1 MTVVA
6 RFQSAEQFQRAD
18 RGTVYIVFLD
28 RPCLNFDWLIGQP
41 IEVNGRAFRC
51 AGVEATP
58 LPTHRKGEVIG
69 VLEVTP

>member
-6 RFQSAEQFQRAD
+6 KFQSAEQFSRAG

-28 RPCLNFDWLIGQP
+28 RPCLNFDWLVGQH
-41 IEVNGRAFRC
+41 IEVNGHAFRC

-58 LPTHRKGEVIG
+58 LPAHRVGEVIG
-69 VLEVTP
+69 VLEATP